1 MSVSNFQFRRPLLMD
16 VNFHRNEGIS
26 VKEKVDPVLH
36 LLHQV
41 YKIEG
46 KDNEAV
52 VELTLQINKQEDKLI
67 ERAPYWLEVKY
78 GAMFEWKDGDDEK
91 LIQNYLNI
99 NAPAMLLSY
108 IRPVVAQLTSASPF
122 GTYHVPFI
130 NMAELLGKKDD
141 E

>member
-1 MSVSNFQFRRPLLMD
+1 M
-16 VNFHRNEGIS
+16 
-26 VKEKVDPVLH
+26 
-36 LLHQV
+36 LHQV